1 MKSLINK
8 LILLSYLFFTL
19 QANSSEIKDLSFDL
33 NNKKTL
39 NYLIESQIKD
49 QYKYSGLATYLNQIQ
64 YYVVDTNQIITLDRN
79 KIDKLTLLEN
89 QWLAVVGRFN
99 VLLIKSKNISIKFS
113 DKQQLSLESQFP
125 NPTIKV
131 LNKTQLAEFAIEL
144 DQIRYHH
151 LWKPFA
157 IVAKLS
163 ESLLVLIKN
172 ITSLSWGITIL
183 VFALI
188 IKLLLL
194 PVSILTAKSQQRV
207 SKINSQLQPRLAEI
221 KNKYIGEKA
230 HHFSMKAHKD
240 LGVSP
245 FYTLKPMLSFL
256 IQIPVLI
263 AIFNALG
270 EMPQLINQP
279 FLWFNDLSQPD
290 MLMPLGFLIPLLG
303 EHLNLM
309 PIIMTF
315 ITLLSTILYKDNHAS
330 ESDNRKQKLKLYLM
344 SASFLILFYPFPA
357 AMVLY
362 WAMANLLGFVQQK
375 LMK

>member
-1 MKSLINK
+1 M
-8 LILLSYLFFTL
+8 
-19 QANSSEIKDLSFDL
+19 
-33 NNKKTL
+33 
-39 NYLIESQIKD
+39 
-49 QYKYSGLATYLNQIQ
+49 
-64 YYVVDTNQIITLDRN
+64 DRN

-113 DKQQLSLESQFP
+113 DKQQLSIESQFP

-207 SKINSQLQPRLAEI
+207 S
-221 KNKYIGEKA
+221 
-230 HHFSMKAHKD
+230 F
-240 LGVSP
+240 
-245 FYTLKPMLSFL
+245 
-256 IQIPVLI
+256 
-263 AIFNALG
+263 
-270 EMPQLINQP
+270 
-279 FLWFNDLSQPD
+279 
-290 MLMPLGFLIPLLG
+290 
-303 EHLNLM
+303 
-309 PIIMTF
+309 
-315 ITLLSTILYKDNHAS
+315 
-330 ESDNRKQKLKLYLM
+330 
-344 SASFLILFYPFPA
+344 
-357 AMVLY
+357 
-362 WAMANLLGFVQQK
+362 
-375 LMK
+375 